1 MKRRAS
7 MAPGT
12 TQSTLRFMR
21 VFLTRSRSASCPLA
35 AVVLGAL
42 AIALASAPDANADGA
57 ELRARPRWA
66 RHFRAEGVVG
76 VAVARVGESGDVL
89 CYGGAACSRRYVPAS
104 TFKIANSLIALETG
118 ALSGPEHVIPWDGVE
133 RSIADWNQDLDLKG
147 AVRVSAV
154 PYFQEVARRVGAARM
169 DSWLDRL
176 GYGNREMGEVIDQ
189 FWLEGPL
196 EISPVEQLDF
206 LGRLSRGELPVSE
219 RTRTVVLDILEL
231 SREGDRVLRGKT
243 GWVRPGEPAE
253 LGWFVGFLE
262 RPEKPTIYVAVLVTE
277 SSPRFGPARRA
288 VAERILREL
297 DR

>member
-1 MKRRAS
+1 MVLC
-7 MAPGT
+7 AP
-12 TQSTLRFMR
+12 
-21 VFLTRSRSASCPLA
+21 A
-35 AVVLGAL
+35 AAPAFVPD
-42 AIALASAPDANADGA
+42 ASADTAA
-57 ELRARPRWA
+57 LHARPRWA

-76 VAVARVGESGDVL
+76 TAVARVGESGDVL
-89 CYGGAACSRRYVPAS
+89 CYGGAACSRRFVPAS

-118 ALSGPEHVIPWDGVE
+118 VVSGPDHVIRWDGVE
-133 RSIADWNQDLDLKG
+133 RSIADWNQDLDLRR

-154 PYFQEVARRVGAARM
+154 PHFQEVARRIGAARM
-169 DSWLDRL
+169 DSWLERL

-196 EISPVEQLDF
+196 AISPIEQLDF
-206 LGRLSRGELPVSE
+206 LARLSRGELPVSE
-219 RTRTVVLDILEL
+219 RTRSVVLDILEL
-231 SREGDRVLRGKT
+231 SRQGERVLRGKT
-243 GWVRPGEPAE
+243 GWARPGEPGE

-277 SSPRFGPARRA
+277 SSPRLGQARRA